1 MQQLERELR
10 HQTVARIAAIATADK
25 LNANDIISSTSSRNR
40 VFCPV
45 TAHGIEIVA
54 RVDPAAEASLLP
66 LQYFDKLPHRVRSKL
81 EDLKFAYLLDYEGR
95 EGSPPIGK
103 ITLPVHAFAS
113 INHKDFGG
121 MPNPLEGK
129 QLIEFVPH
137 GETAIIGQNVLFENN
152 FFSTT

>member
-1 MQQLERELR
+1 M
-10 HQTVARIAAIATADK
+10 
-25 LNANDIISSTSSRNR
+25 
-40 VFCPV
+40 
-45 TAHGIEIVA
+45 
-54 RVDPAAEASLLP
+54 
-66 LQYFDKLPHRVRSKL
+66 RSKL

-121 MPNPLEGK
+121 LPDPLEGE
-129 QLIEFVPH
+129 QLIEFWVVPH